1 MPNDSGHGG
10 YRRPSKPAPVS
21 GPGRLSKRTDGRQ
34 PKRIASGGDYGDRQ
48 EMDQIQ
54 SGATMSESPT
64 GASAGGGGGGMP
76 IDPSGLVPLDAPSGR
91 PEEPIT
97 AGLDEFTQTPPSQ
110 LDDATRERLQGY
122 LPTLLWL
129 ASRPQASEQTR
140 QFVRQLRAD
149 L

>member
-1 MPNDSGHGG
+1 MANGHGG
-10 YRRPSKPAPVS
+10 ERTPRNPAPVS
-21 GPGRLSKRTDGRQ
+21 GPGRMSRRTDGKQ

-48 EMDQIQ
+48 EMEALQSSAPMRETA
-54 SGATMSESPT
+54 SGAQAPVEGPQ
-64 GASAGGGGGGMP
+64 P
-76 IDPSGLVPLDAPSGR
+76 IDPSGLIPLDAPSER
-91 PEEPIT
+91 PDEGIAT
-97 AGLDEFTQTPPSQ
+97 GLESFRPTGGSDIDES
-110 LDDATRERLQGY
+110 TRERLRNY